1 MNYRGMRL
9 QSRRTIFFSFLI
21 FLFLTNLGG
30 SGLVPIAFAEGTRTW
45 EQSKFEELIK
55 GTATGVAIRSSGGLE
70 LAPAFKTLSA
80 TPSTYIWAIV
90 AYAAGHGYAATVAP
104 ARVYRITPGGQVT
117 IIFEPQELQ
126 VQALQVQSGG
136 GVYAGTAPGR
146 ERYKNKHK
154 AGGNTRA
161 AK

>member
-90 AYAAGHGYAATVAP
+90 ADDAGNVYAATGAP

-126 VQALQVQSGG
+126 VQALPLQAARETQRAPRPRWRGG
-136 GVYAGTAPGR
+136 
-146 ERYKNKHK
+146 
-154 AGGNTRA
+154 
-161 AK
+161 